1 MTEWLPS
8 SSLMKNIP
16 VLQKTVEIIE
26 AITASESGGLSAKQ
40 LSIGLGVPPA
50 TTYRI
55 LHTLLDNEWLHES
68 RRGEFR
74 LGFGLA
80 RVARAYARVEH
91 LMGRL
96 RQPLRELTEATGLSS
111 KISIR
116 EGDQVVTALRAET
129 LRPNSISSSVGSRMH
144 LRDSGSVGVALLAV
158 MPAAEVRRLL
168 QPTETKRDALFLA
181 EIAAA
186 KKAGIARA
194 FGTFNPAL
202 HAMSVGLSLGAW
214 HEGAVVTIVGWAD
227 DFKDTRRQRELA
239 RLLKTHAACMARAA
253 TAG

>member
-1 MTEWLPS
+1 
-8 SSLMKNIP
+8 MKNIP
-16 VLQKTVEIIE
+16 VLQKTVDILQ
-26 AITASESGGLSAKQ
+26 AIAASESGGLSAKQ
-40 LSIGLGVPPA
+40 LSLGLGVPPA

-55 LHTLLDNEWLHES
+55 LHTLLDNQWLHES

-80 RVARAYARVEH
+80 RVARAHARVEH
-91 LMGRL
+91 VMARL

-144 LRDSGSVGVALLAV
+144 LRDSGSVGVALLAAL
-158 MPAAEVRRLL
+158 PAAEVRRLL
-168 QPTETKRDALFLA
+168 QPAEIERDALFLTGV
-181 EIAAA
+181 AAA

-194 FGTFNPAL
+194 FGTFNPAI
-202 HAMSVGLSLGAW
+202 HAMSVGLNLASG
-214 HEGAVVTIVGWAD
+214 
-227 DFKDTRRQRELA
+227 TRA
-239 RLLKTHAACMARAA
+239 RP
-253 TAG
+253 